1 MIEDYWKIIEEYF
14 RGYFGSAFEEDVEG
28 LEKIKLESALYFK
41 EVFFGGY
48 SSYYC
53 MKAWDEKSLKN
64 DADLAVFDLLYEIDL
79 ENGADRT
86 KILVSLCR
94 QGAFGAVKVRAN

>member
-1 MIEDYWKIIEEYF
+1 MIEEYF

-28 LEKIKLESALYFK
+28 LEHVKLESIVYFEEGK
-41 EVFFGGY
+41 IGGY

-53 MKAWDEKSLKN
+53 KAACDEKSLKN
-64 DADLAVFDLLYEIDL
+64 DADLAVFDLLYEIDV

-86 KILVSLCR
+86 QILSSLCFD
-94 QGAFGAVKVRAN
+94 GAFGAVKVRAN